1 MGADDLG
8 LPNKRDVKRFPR
20 RTRRA
25 SLHFCAG
32 EGRPPRIGDGRSD
45 TRVAM
50 RGAPG
55 APSFLSP
62 LSWTHAGDALD
73 EPSAVSE
80 RGSSGS
86 GAGTTDDHRSIRQRA
101 IARVKARPP
110 KFLTAVRRLL
120 REAPSLCPTYSANPL
135 LMDVCEPCDED
146 TRELARRW
154 ARDAT
159 ALSDWK
165 SLPPQLDVTHPEGGG
180 VPRARGARKRE
191 QLRNV
196 FLFVAP
202 LLRRKPTAKVV
213 DFGCGG
219 GHQTLPLAYHF
230 PDATFVLVDAK
241 ARSLEVAERRAAAAG
256 LRNVRCVLGFIEDF
270 DEDFDVGV
278 ALHACGGA
286 SDAAMD
292 KCVEVNAAYVVA
304 PCCVGKIALA
314 ATAAANARETGG
326 GDRNAKSDAIDNR
339 AVDAAGGG
347 TAAAAPY
354 PRSAL
359 AASVITAVAYVSIAQ
374 AADFGGEGY
383 DACGAVSG
391 GPGPYVDS
399 SEEDED
405 DERDASGFLAS
416 IGEDA
421 AVAGDDADHV
431 PGSIGGGAIAPT
443 EALER
448 RAETNLTPGLAAYL
462 RAKAEKRERRK
473 NRAPRSDPS
482 LFAERE
488 TQRRACK
495 AVVEADRNASAAE
508 RGYETWQVL
517 MEPPGCT
524 PKNDVLVGIPSTD
537 PDCAAEFGAALRRR
551 GTRPAE
557 AFFRSLLDEE

>member
-1 MGADDLG
+1 MPPSTSRG
-8 LPNKRDVKRFPR
+8 
-20 RTRRA
+20 
-25 SLHFCAG
+25 AG
-32 EGRPPRIGDGRSD
+32 EGRPPRISNGRSD

-50 RGAPG
+50 RGVPG

-62 LSWTHAGDALD
+62 LSWTHAGDALH
-73 EPSAVSE
+73 ELSAVSE
-80 RGSSGS
+80 RRSSVS
-86 GAGTTDDHRSIRQRA
+86 GAGTTDDHRSSRMRA

-120 REAPSLCPTYSANPL
+120 RGAPSLCPTYSANPL
-135 LMDVCEPCDED
+135 LMDAEAQGVGTADGVCEPCDED

-165 SLPPQLDVTHPEGGG
+165 SLPPQLDVAHPEGGG

-304 PCCVGKIALA
+304 PCCVGKIA
-314 ATAAANARETGG
+314 RETGG
-326 GDRNAKSDAIDNR
+326 GDENKNKNKNANPIDDR
-339 AVDAAGGG
+339 AVDDAGEGR
-347 TAAAAPY
+347 AAAAPY

-359 AASVITAVAYVSIAQ
+359 AASVVTTAAYVSIAQ

-421 AVAGDDADHV
+421 AVAGDDAGRI
-431 PGSIGGGAIAPT
+431 PGSIGGGAIAPM

-448 RAETNLTPGLAAYL
+448 RAETNPTPGLAAYL

-482 LFAERE
+482 MFAERE

-508 RGYETWQVL
+508 RGYNTWQVL

-537 PDCAAEFGAALRRR
+537 SDCAAEFGTALRRR

-557 AFFRSLLDEE
+557 AFFRSVLDEE

>member
-1 MGADDLG
+1 VPPSTSRG
-8 LPNKRDVKRFPR
+8 
-20 RTRRA
+20 
-25 SLHFCAG
+25 AG
-32 EGRPPRIGDGRSD
+32 EGRPPRICDGRSD

-50 RGAPG
+50 RGVPG

-73 EPSAVSE
+73 ELSAVSE
-80 RGSSGS
+80 RRSSVS
-86 GAGTTDDHRSIRQRA
+86 GAGTTDDHRSSRMRA

-120 REAPSLCPTYSANPL
+120 RGAPSLCPTYSANPL
-135 LMDVCEPCDED
+135 LMDAEAQGAGTADGLCEPCDED

-304 PCCVGKIALA
+304 PCCVGKIALSFDKDKEDKNEN
-314 ATAAANARETGG
+314 AN
-326 GDRNAKSDAIDNR
+326 DNR
-339 AVDAAGGG
+339 HNVDDAGGG
-347 TAAAAPY
+347 RAAAAPY

-359 AASVITAVAYVSIAQ
+359 AASVVTAASYVSIAQ

-391 GPGPYVDS
+391 GPARGVPRGAYVDS
-399 SEEDED
+399 SEEDEN

-421 AVAGDDADHV
+421 AVAAGDD
-431 PGSIGGGAIAPT
+431 GGDGNGAIAPM

-448 RAETNLTPGLAAYL
+448 RAETNPTPGLAAYL
-462 RAKAEKRERRK
+462 RAKAEKRERQK

-482 LFAERE
+482 MFAERE

-508 RGYETWQVL
+508 RGYDTWQVL

-524 PKNDVLVGIPSTD
+524 PKNDVLVGIPSTNS
-537 PDCAAEFGAALRRR
+537 DCAAEFGTALRRR

-557 AFFRSLLDEE
+557 SFFRSVLDEE

>member
-1 MGADDLG
+1 MPPSTSRG
-8 LPNKRDVKRFPR
+8 
-20 RTRRA
+20 
-25 SLHFCAG
+25 AG
-32 EGRPPRIGDGRSD
+32 EGRPPRISNGRSD

-50 RGAPG
+50 RGVPG

-62 LSWTHAGDALD
+62 LSWTHAGDALH
-73 EPSAVSE
+73 ELSAVSE
-80 RGSSGS
+80 RRSSVS
-86 GAGTTDDHRSIRQRA
+86 GAGTTDDHRSSRMRA

-120 REAPSLCPTYSANPL
+120 RGAPSLCPTYSANPL
-135 LMDVCEPCDED
+135 LMDAEAQGVGTADGVCEPCDED

-304 PCCVGKIALA
+304 PCCVGKIAISFDKDKEDKNEN
-314 ATAAANARETGG
+314 AN
-326 GDRNAKSDAIDNR
+326 DNR
-339 AVDAAGGG
+339 HNVDDAGGG
-347 TAAAAPY
+347 RAAAAPY

-359 AASVITAVAYVSIAQ
+359 AASVVTAAAYVSIAQ

-391 GPGPYVDS
+391 GPARGVPRGAYVDS

-421 AVAGDDADHV
+421 AVAAGDD
-431 PGSIGGGAIAPT
+431 GGDGNGAIAPM

-448 RAETNLTPGLAAYL
+448 RAETNPTPGLAAYL
-462 RAKAEKRERRK
+462 RAKAEKRERQK

-482 LFAERE
+482 MFAERE

-508 RGYETWQVL
+508 RGYDTWQVL

-524 PKNDVLVGIPSTD
+524 PKNDVLVGIPSTNS
-537 PDCAAEFGAALRRR
+537 DCAAEFGTALRRR

-557 AFFRSLLDEE
+557 AFFRSVLDEE

>member
-1 MGADDLG
+1 MPPSTSRG
-8 LPNKRDVKRFPR
+8 
-20 RTRRA
+20 
-25 SLHFCAG
+25 AG

-50 RGAPG
+50 RGVPG

-62 LSWTHAGDALD
+62 LSWTHAGDALH
-73 EPSAVSE
+73 ELSAVSE
-80 RGSSGS
+80 RRSSVS
-86 GAGTTDDHRSIRQRA
+86 GAGTTDDHRSSRMRA

-120 REAPSLCPTYSANPL
+120 RGAPSLCPTYSANPL

-165 SLPPQLDVTHPEGGG
+165 SLPRSSTAHPEGGG

-278 ALHACGGA
+278 ALRACGGA

-304 PCCVGKIALA
+304 PCCVGKIA
-314 ATAAANARETGG
+314 RETGG
-326 GDRNAKSDAIDNR
+326 GDKNKNKTKTESMIGRLT
-339 AVDAAGGG
+339 DAA
-347 TAAAAPY
+347 
-354 PRSAL
+354 R
-359 AASVITAVAYVSIAQ
+359 
-374 AADFGGEGY
+374 
-383 DACGAVSG
+383 G
-391 GPGPYVDS
+391 GPPPRRTRARRS
-399 SEEDED
+399 PRRLS
-405 DERDASGFLAS
+405 RPL
-416 IGEDA
+416 
-421 AVAGDDADHV
+421 
-431 PGSIGGGAIAPT
+431 PT
-443 EALER
+443 C
-448 RAETNLTPGLAAYL
+448 P
-462 RAKAEKRERRK
+462 
-473 NRAPRSDPS
+473 
-482 LFAERE
+482 
-488 TQRRACK
+488 
-495 AVVEADRNASAAE
+495 
-508 RGYETWQVL
+508 
-517 MEPPGCT
+517 
-524 PKNDVLVGIPSTD
+524 
-537 PDCAAEFGAALRRR
+537 
-551 GTRPAE
+551 
-557 AFFRSLLDEE
+557 

>member
-1 MGADDLG
+1 M
-8 LPNKRDVKRFPR
+8 
-20 RTRRA
+20 
-25 SLHFCAG
+25 
-32 EGRPPRIGDGRSD
+32 
-45 TRVAM
+45 AM

-80 RGSSGS
+80 RGSSVS
-86 GAGTTDDHRSIRQRA
+86 GAGTTDDHRSLRKRA

-314 ATAAANARETGG
+314 ANAAANARETGG

-421 AVAGDDADHV
+421 AVAGDDADRV